1 MGSFGLRNPPHPH
14 PRPSRFDNGR
24 SLAYSICAAK
34 DLAQLLHR
42 NFPPAVMRNFSSRF
56 LPEIVYSRPLIRYVL
71 LTPWIAATAALLF
84 VFAFMGGGVVALCLS
99 LTLGAAALL
108 GIALYVLC
116 ATLPTPIA
124 RATGAHRRR

>member
-1 MGSFGLRNPPHPH
+1 
-14 PRPSRFDNGR
+14 
-24 SLAYSICAAK
+24 
-34 DLAQLLHR
+34 
-42 NFPPAVMRNFSSRF
+42 MRNFSSRF
-56 LPEIVYSRPLIRYVL
+56 LPEIVYSRPLMRYVL